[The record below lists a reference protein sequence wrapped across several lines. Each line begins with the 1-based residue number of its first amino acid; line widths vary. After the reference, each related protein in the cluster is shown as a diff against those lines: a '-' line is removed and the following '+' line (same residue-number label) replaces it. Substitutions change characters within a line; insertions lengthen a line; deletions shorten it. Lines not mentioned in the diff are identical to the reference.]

1 MVTSVRIM
9 EAKVTRPVVS
19 NNLIDCLRALD
30 DFWNSGSN
38 PLPGASVLASAERMA
53 KSGKESSLR
62 DEAIWDDVRDPYRG
76 VRVDDAFRKLA
87 PVQQVCIRTHFFWSA
102 ATPLAGI
109 RYVDWREFRKI
120 EAEHAALPEQVYERA
135 LINSIAEMERA
146 CA

>member
-1 MVTSVRIM
+1 MVTSVRGM

-19 NNLIDCLRALD
+19 DNLIDCLRALD

-109 RYVDWREFRKI
+109 RYVDWHEFRAL

-135 LINSIAEMERA
+135 LINSISEMERA
-146 CA
+146 CG

>member
-1 MVTSVRIM
+1 MMGSSVL
-9 EAKVTRPVVS
+9 TNSRPSVS
-19 NNLIDCLRALD
+19 DNLIDCLRALD

-87 PVQQVCIRTHFFWSA
+87 PVQQVCIRTHFFWSS

-109 RYVDWREFRKI
+109 DGGFVVIGARTREMT
-120 EAEHAALPEQVYERA
+120 V
-135 LINSIAEMERA
+135 AEMSDVIAFAEAFGAERGVRFRA
-146 CA
+146 HD